1 MNDRGAQTAAA
12 EASSRR
18 RKLVAALVLLLMLLC
33 TCLVAGGSG
42 AWVVVLTIVVFA
54 AVALLV
60 SGARR
65 GSMANRSADQR
76 QIDALEKDLMQNRGL
91 QQRTVVRAGGLVV
104 WGLILALFGA
114 FSDAASEALAFWVGS
129 AVSVLLGGVILAW
142 TLMQMVVADREREE
156 RVRRIVRVRARLQAH
171 LAGAPL
177 GEVGPE
183 LRSEID
189 AVIAADL
196 AAFRKRL
203 TGDLFMSVVFVVCG
217 MGVAVLGFLMAG
229 AVISGIAILSCA
241 LIMRTALVGPQHREE
256 RVRRFL
262 QSPANQRPTARA

>member
-1 MNDRGAQTAAA
+1 MNDRGAQAAAA

-18 RKLVAALVLLLMLLC
+18 RKLVAALVLLMLLC

-42 AWVVVLTIVVFA
+42 GWVVVLTIVVFA
-54 AVALLV
+54 AVAVLV
-60 SGARR
+60 SGVRR
-65 GSMANRSADQR
+65 GSLANRSADQR
-76 QIDALEKDLMQNRGL
+76 QIEALERDLMKDRGV
-91 QQRTVVRAGGLVV
+91 QQMTVVRAGGLVV

-129 AVSVLLGGVILAW
+129 AVSVLLGGAIIAW
-142 TLMQMVVADREREE
+142 TLVQMVVGNREREE
-156 RVRRIVRVRARLQAH
+156 RVRRIVQVRARLQAAH

-177 GEVGPE
+177 GEGGPE

-203 TGDLFMSVVFVVCG
+203 TGDLLMSVVFVVCG
-217 MGVAVLGFLMAG
+217 VGVAVLGFFMAG

-241 LIMRTALVGPQHREE
+241 WIMRTAVVGPQQREE
-256 RVRRFL
+256 RVRQFL
-262 QSPANQRPTARA
+262 QSPANQRPTARS